1 MVSLSSVLSGDA
13 CVYEASAVKQE
24 VKVEPNP
31 QDHPSCSNTDLVTIA
46 ITLNPVAAQ
55 VCISSLAGCDI
66 GRGPPSE
73 TSPFLLQNIGGVVA
87 AVAQLLRVPVPGDYQ
102 LSRATV
108 ADHGS
113 LALLAGVCMPLTWVL
128 KQTRNTVF

>member
-1 MVSLSSVLSGDA
+1 MVFLTRVTSGVV

-55 VCISSLAGCDI
+55 VYISSFFGCDTS
-66 GRGPPSE
+66 RRSLLE
-73 TSPFLLQNIGGVVA
+73 TSHFLLQNIGGVVA

-102 LSRATV
+102 LTRSTV

-113 LALLAGVCMPLTWVL
+113 LALLAGVCMPLTRVL
-128 KQTRNTVF
+128 KQAWNTGF

>member
-1 MVSLSSVLSGDA
+1 M
-13 CVYEASAVKQE
+13 KQE

-55 VCISSLAGCDI
+55 VSISSFICGDVSRRSLL
-66 GRGPPSE
+66 E
-73 TSPFLLQNIGGVVA
+73 TSHFPLQNIGGVVA

-102 LSRATV
+102 FSRAAV

-113 LALLAGVCMPLTWVL
+113 LALLAGVCMPLTRVL
-128 KQTRNTVF
+128 KQAWNPRLSIHFKGDE